1 MLNGVKAVALSLLEI
16 ENWIMQK
23 FLLMLW
29 NNTTLEE
36 LNDCLNE
43 QSSQWLNIDGYSL
56 GDYLTQLLDKAHKQL
71 ESL

>member
-1 MLNGVKAVALSLLEI
+1 MLSGVKAVALFFLAM
-16 ENWIMQK
+16 ENWIVQK

-29 NNTTLEE
+29 NYTTLEK

-56 GDYLTQLLDKAHKQL
+56 GGYLTRLLDKAHKQW